1 MPEVDPD
8 VAAERIRKLIIVG
21 DNRLKQGGDDKYA
34 KARGTYEQ
42 ALRMAEEVGLGERF
56 RPFIERRLES
66 IEESTLPV
74 VKTRTFGTSGI
85 PASEVGFGLWTV
97 STGWWGEHSDESA
110 VALLREA
117 YDLGITFFDTAD
129 TYGEGRGE
137 TLLAQALGDVRDD
150 ITIATKFGYDIYSP
164 WERKGHVER
173 PHDWSPKFI
182 RYALEQSLARLGT
195 DHIDVYQLHNPR
207 MDAIR
212 SDAVFEV
219 LEEARDAGKIR
230 AYGVALGPAIGW
242 RDEGIEAF
250 SLRRPAAGQIIH
262 NLLEQDPG
270 RELIETARENGVGLM
285 VRVPHSSGMLEGK
298 YTKDTVFAEN
308 DHRRHRPKEWLEQ
321 GLRKVERLGF
331 LTEERTLGQA
341 AMKWLLAE
349 PAVTT
354 VLPNIYDSAQL
365 REFAAAPATADL
377 SSAELERVADLYENG
392 FYLEPAATGA

>member
-1 MPEVDPD
+1 MSSPPRLSSTHAPGRPGRGRRAHSQAHHCRRQPPEAGRRRQVREGPRDVRAGAPD
-8 VAAERIRKLIIVG
+8 GRGGRLGRAVSAVHRAAAGIH
-21 DNRLKQGGDDKYA
+21 
-34 KARGTYEQ
+34 RG
-42 ALRMAEEVGLGERF
+42 
-56 RPFIERRLES
+56 
-66 IEESTLPV
+66 STLRA

-97 STGWWGEHSDESA
+97 STGWWGEHSDQSA

-173 PHDWSPKFI
+173 PHDWSPSFI

-195 DHIDVYQLHNPR
+195 DHIDIYQLHNPR

-242 RDEGIEAF
+242 RDEGLEAF
-250 SLRRPAAGQIIH
+250 RTRALGAAQIIH

-270 RELIETARENGVGLM
+270 RELIEAARE
-285 VRVPHSSGMLEGK
+285 
-298 YTKDTVFAEN
+298 A
-308 DHRRHRPKEWLEQ
+308 
-321 GLRKVERLGF
+321 
-331 LTEERTLGQA
+331 
-341 AMKWLLAE
+341 
-349 PAVTT
+349 
-354 VLPNIYDSAQL
+354 
-365 REFAAAPATADL
+365 
-377 SSAELERVADLYENG
+377 
-392 FYLEPAATGA
+392 

>member
-1 MPEVDPD
+1 M
-8 VAAERIRKLIIVG
+8 
-21 DNRLKQGGDDKYA
+21 
-34 KARGTYEQ
+34 
-42 ALRMAEEVGLGERF
+42 
-56 RPFIERRLES
+56 
-66 IEESTLPV
+66 
-74 VKTRTFGTSGI
+74 KTRTFGTSGI

-250 SLRRPAAGQIIH
+250 SLRRPAAGPDHPQPARAGPGTRAH
-262 NLLEQDPG
+262 RDRARERRGAHGARPPLLGHARGQVHARTPSSP
-270 RELIETARENGVGLM
+270 RTTTAATARRSGWSRGCA
-285 VRVPHSSGMLEGK
+285 RSSGWASSPRSARSG
-298 YTKDTVFAEN
+298 
-308 DHRRHRPKEWLEQ
+308 RP
-321 GLRKVERLGF
+321 R
-331 LTEERTLGQA
+331 
-341 AMKWLLAE
+341 
-349 PAVTT
+349 
-354 VLPNIYDSAQL
+354 
-365 REFAAAPATADL
+365 
-377 SSAELERVADLYENG
+377 
-392 FYLEPAATGA
+392 

>member
-1 MPEVDPD
+1 M
-8 VAAERIRKLIIVG
+8 
-21 DNRLKQGGDDKYA
+21 
-34 KARGTYEQ
+34 
-42 ALRMAEEVGLGERF
+42 
-56 RPFIERRLES
+56 
-66 IEESTLPV
+66 
-74 VKTRTFGTSGI
+74 KTRTFGTSGI

-117 YDLGITFFDTAD
+117 YDLGHHLLRHRRHLR
-129 TYGEGRGE
+129 RGPRRD
-137 TLLAQALGDVRDD
+137 AACQALGDVRDD

-195 DHIDVYQLHNPR
+195 DHIDIYQLHNPR

-250 SLRRPAAGQIIH
+250 TRAGRRRARSSTTCSSRTPAA
-262 NLLEQDPG
+262 
-270 RELIETARENGVGLM
+270 
-285 VRVPHSSGMLEGK
+285 S
-298 YTKDTVFAEN
+298 
-308 DHRRHRPKEWLEQ
+308 
-321 GLRKVERLGF
+321 
-331 LTEERTLGQA
+331 
-341 AMKWLLAE
+341 
-349 PAVTT
+349 
-354 VLPNIYDSAQL
+354 
-365 REFAAAPATADL
+365 
-377 SSAELERVADLYENG
+377 
-392 FYLEPAATGA
+392 

>member
-1 MPEVDPD
+1 
-8 VAAERIRKLIIVG
+8 
-21 DNRLKQGGDDKYA
+21 
-34 KARGTYEQ
+34 
-42 ALRMAEEVGLGERF
+42 
-56 RPFIERRLES
+56 
-66 IEESTLPV
+66 

-182 RYALEQSLARLGT
+182 RFALEQSLSRLGT
-195 DHIDVYQLHNPR
+195 DRIDVYQLHNPR

-212 SDAVFEV
+212 SDDVFAM
-219 LEEARDAGKIR
+219 LEDARAAGKVR
-230 AYGVALGPAIGW
+230 AFGVALGPAIGW
-242 RDEGIEAF
+242 RDEGMWAIEE
-250 SLRRPAAGQIIH
+250 RPIDGAQIIH
-262 NLLEQDPG
+262 NMLEQAPG
-270 RELIETARENGVGLM
+270 AELIEAARRNDVGLLA
-285 VRVPHSSGMLEGK
+285 RVPHSSGMLEGK

-321 GLRKVERLGF
+321 GLQKVERLGF
-331 LTEERTLGQA
+331 LTDDRTLGQA
-341 AMKWLLAE
+341 AIKWLLAE
-349 PAVTT
+349 PAITT
-354 VLPNIYDSAQL
+354 VLPNIYDSEQL

-377 SSAELERVADLYENG
+377 SFAELDQVADLYENG
-392 FYLEPAATGA
+392 FYLEAAATGA

>member
-1 MPEVDPD
+1 M
-8 VAAERIRKLIIVG
+8 R
-21 DNRLKQGGDDKYA
+21 
-34 KARGTYEQ
+34 
-42 ALRMAEEVGLGERF
+42 
-56 RPFIERRLES
+56 
-66 IEESTLPV
+66 
-74 VKTRTFGTSGI
+74 TRAFGSSGI
-85 PASEVGFGLWTV
+85 EASEVGFGLWTI

-110 VALLREA
+110 IALLREA

-137 TLLAQALGDVRDD
+137 TLLARALGDVRDD

-173 PHDWSPKFI
+173 PHDWSPDYV
-182 RYALEQSLARLGT
+182 RYALDHSLRRLGT
-195 DHIDVYQLHNPR
+195 DRIDVYQLHNPR

-219 LEEARDAGKIR
+219 LEEARAAGKIG
-230 AYGVALGPAIGW
+230 AYGFALGPAIGW
-242 RDEGIEAF
+242 RDEGLEAIRT
-250 SLRRPAAGQIIH
+250 RRPQAMQIIH

-270 RELIETARENGVGLM
+270 RELIEAGREAGTGFM
-285 VRVPHSSGMLEGK
+285 IRVPHSSGMLEGK

-321 GLRKVERLGF
+321 GLQKVERLGF
-331 LTEERTLGQA
+331 LTEGRTLGQA
-341 AMKWLLAE
+341 AIKWLLAD

-365 REFAAAPATADL
+365 REFAAAPETPDLSQADL
-377 SSAELERVADLYENG
+377 DRVADLYANG
-392 FYLEPAATGA
+392 FYLEAAATTA

>member
-66 IEESTLPV
+66 IEDLQSAP